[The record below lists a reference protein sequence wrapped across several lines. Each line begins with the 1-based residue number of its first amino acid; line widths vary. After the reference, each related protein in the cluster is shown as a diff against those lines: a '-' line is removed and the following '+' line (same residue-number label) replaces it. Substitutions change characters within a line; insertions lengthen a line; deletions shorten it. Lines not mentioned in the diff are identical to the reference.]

1 MRRRE
6 FIAAL
11 GGATAMWPF
20 TAAAQQASPV
30 IGYMSS
36 RSPADSAS
44 LLAAFHKGLGEA
56 GFVEGRNVG
65 VEYRWAEGQ
74 YNRLPA
80 LASDLVQRGVSVLVA
95 TGGEPSALAARS
107 ATATIPILFIVGGD
121 PVKIGLAASINR
133 PGANATGVSL
143 LSTNAESKRFG
154 LLRELAPAAKV
165 IGILIDPAFQE
176 AEAQA
181 REVREAAARVNQRIH
196 IGYARN
202 DDELDQ
208 AFETMVR
215 QGVDALQFCAD
226 PFFDTRRGRFF
237 TFANQHRI
245 PAVYQFREYALD
257 GGLMSYG
264 VSLPDGYRQV
274 GVYAGQILKGAR
286 PAELPIVQSIR
297 FEFVINLKVAK
308 SIGLE
313 VPAMLLARADEVIE

>member
-6 FIAAL
+6 FMVAL

-20 TAAAQQASPV
+20 AVAAQQANPV

-44 LLAAFHKGLGEA
+44 LLAAFHNGLGEA

-74 YNRLPA
+74 YGRLPA
-80 LASDLVQRGVSVLVA
+80 FAGDLVQRPVSVLVA
-95 TGGEPSALAARS
+95 TGGEPSALAAKS
-107 ATATIPILFIVGGD
+107 ATARIPIVFLIGGD
-121 PVKIGLAASINR
+121 PVKIGLAAGINR
-133 PGANATGVSL
+133 PGGNATGVSL

-154 LLRELAPAAKV
+154 LLRELAPAAKLA
-165 IGILIDPAFQE
+165 GILINPDFQE

-181 REVREAAARVNQRIH
+181 REVRDAAARINQRIH
-196 IGYARN
+196 IAYARN
-202 DDELDQ
+202 DGELEQ
-208 AFETMVR
+208 AFATMIQ
-215 QGVDALQFCAD
+215 QGVDALQLCAD
-226 PFFDTRRGRFF
+226 PFFDTRRARFF
-237 TFANQHRI
+237 AFANEHRI

-274 GVYAGQILKGAR
+274 GAYAGQILKGAK
-286 PAELPIVQSIR
+286 PAELPIVQSIK

-313 VPAMLLARADEVIE
+313 VPATLLARADEVIE